1 MNNSGKSILETIT
14 QEIRLP
20 QINADACVHSLCQE
34 SDCNACVIACPTEAW
49 LLDNAQ
55 LGLDIDACNGCG
67 LCIPACPVG
76 ALHIDFPWVIR
87 SLGYRMVALFACE
100 QSDIKAS
107 NGIIPCLH
115 DLGVRQ
121 LLQLYKGGIETL
133 LVTSGDC
140 LNCHLSDCLS
150 DPLSGME
157 ENLFSRVKQL
167 NSLLLERDKQPIKLL
182 QNSAKVWHKI
192 YSSDETINCGMQ
204 LSRRNFL
211 RGGGQKIREQLVIID
226 PLNLPE
232 YRTIPPGQ
240 LLPETEN
247 NTLKWI
253 SVPDIDK
260 TQCNGCD
267 ACIRICPSDA
277 LQLIYNKDNQP
288 QYSIEAVNC
297 TACGL
302 CTSVCQEEAV
312 SITHWSYVQTK
323 KINLSETRC
332 TACGNEF
339 HYPKEHLQTK
349 HSQSLCRICRE
360 HNHSNNLFQVLE

>member
-1 MNNSGKSILETIT
+1 MNHSGQSILARIT

-20 QINADACVHSLCQE
+20 QINADACVHSLCKV
-34 SDCNACVIACPTEAW
+34 SDCHACVTSCPSGAW
-49 LLDNAQ
+49 LLDDAQ
-55 LGLDIDACNGCG
+55 LGLDINACTGCG
-67 LCIPACPVG
+67 LCVPVCPTG

-87 SLGYRMVALFACE
+87 TLGYRMVALFACE
-100 QSDIKAS
+100 HSDIKTD

-133 LVTSGDC
+133 LVTSGNC
-140 LNCHLSDCLS
+140 LHCHLSGSADK
-150 DPLSGME
+150 E
-157 ENLFSRVKQL
+157 ENLFYRVEQL
-167 NSLLLERDKQPIKLL
+167 NSLLLERDNQSIKLL
-182 QNSAKVWHKI
+182 QNSAKTWYTI
-192 YSSDETINCGMQ
+192 YSSDETINRGIQ

-211 RGGGQKIREQLVIID
+211 RGGGQKIREQLVTID

-247 NTLKWI
+247 NTLKWLF
-253 SVPDIDK
+253 VPDIDK

-277 LQLIYNKDNQP
+277 LQLIYNKDKQL
-288 QYSIEAVNC
+288 QYSIKAVNC

-312 SITHWSYVQTK
+312 SITHWSYMQIEKV
-323 KINLSETRC
+323 NLSEARC

-339 HYPKEHLQTK
+339 HYPEEQ
-349 HSQSLCRICRE
+349 SEESLCRICRN
-360 HNHSNNLFQVLE
+360 HNHNQNLFQVLD